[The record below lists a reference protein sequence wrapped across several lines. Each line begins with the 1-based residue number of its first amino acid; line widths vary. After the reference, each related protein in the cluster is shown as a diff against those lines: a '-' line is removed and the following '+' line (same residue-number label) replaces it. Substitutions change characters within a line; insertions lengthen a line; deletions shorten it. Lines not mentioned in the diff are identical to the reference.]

1 VRSIVGLDRNAAKA
15 VLAEFLA
22 QSPRLNTD
30 QMAFLNGIVEYLVKN
45 GVMEPKVIFAAPFNH
60 QHELGVAGVF
70 GDELSEQIIQ
80 CICFVNKNAG
90 IAATKM
96 MNGCGFA
103 LSALEKPASLC

>member
-45 GVMEPKVIFAAPFNH
+45 GVMEPKVIFL
-60 QHELGVAGVF
+60 QHL
-70 GDELSEQIIQ
+70 LTTS
-80 CICFVNKNAG
+80 
-90 IAATKM
+90 
-96 MNGCGFA
+96 MNWVLPVCLA
-103 LSALEKPASLC
+103 MN